1 MAEEAGMFMVH
12 QTVGSVLCCK
22 CGIPMTPNAANMCVK
37 CLRSEIDITEGL
49 QKHVTIVH
57 CPECDTYL
65 QPPKTWIKAQLES
78 KELLTFCVKRLK
90 NLNKVRL
97 IHAEFIWTEPHSKRI
112 KVKLRVQKEV
122 LNGAILEQAYIVE
135 FVQQE
140 HMCESCSRVQANPD
154 QWVASVQLRQHV
166 PHRRTFF
173 YLEQLI
179 LRHDAAGRAIKIK
192 QMDQGIDFFFAN
204 RSHGVKFVE
213 FIGKVTPSR
222 SRHDKQLV
230 SHDTKSNNYN
240 YKYTFSVEICP
251 ICREDLICLPPKV
264 AVSLGNLGP
273 VVICTKVS
281 NNIALLDPFTL
292 RHCFLDADQYWR
304 SSFKALLS
312 SRQLVE
318 YIVLDVEIVSS
329 EVNVGGSKYALAD
342 AQVARVSDF
351 GKNDTIFNIR
361 THLGHLLNPGDH
373 ALGYDVYAA
382 NSNDMEL
389 EKYRGFV
396 LPEAILIKKSYEEKR
411 QRKRGKPRSWK
422 LKSLNMEVDD
432 SKGRADQEKMNTEYE
447 VFLRDLE
454 EDPELR
460 FNISLYRNKEYQP
473 SEMAS
478 MTDGE
483 DLPSV
488 PLEELLADLDLTS
501 SNVSMMGALSCSN
514 KSLDEVPIKK
524 TINLTEAPTAAALTL
539 QFSQPKH
546 FKNSDCSL
554 SGSQLSFPPRVSD
567 SKPNKKRLKY
577 SFDIVSVN
585 DGEDHPEVGA

>member
-1 MAEEAGMFMVH
+1 MQPPGLVGIYFAFGLFLRIEYSSILKSKFLRPGKAMAEEAGMFMVH

-273 VVICTKVS
+273 LVICTKVS

-488 PLEELLADLDLTS
+488 PLEELLADLDLS
-501 SNVSMMGALSCSN
+501 EEEDGDVSMR
-514 KSLDEVPIKK
+514 E
-524 TINLTEAPTAAALTL
+524 
-539 QFSQPKH
+539 
-546 FKNSDCSL
+546 
-554 SGSQLSFPPRVSD
+554 
-567 SKPNKKRLKY
+567 
-577 SFDIVSVN
+577 
-585 DGEDHPEVGA
+585 

>member
-1 MAEEAGMFMVH
+1 MAEESGMFMVS

-22 CGIPMTPNAANMCVK
+22 CGIPMAPNAANMCIK

-49 QKHVTIVH
+49 QKHAIIVH
-57 CPECDTYL
+57 CPECETYL
-65 QPPKTWIKAQLES
+65 QPPKTRIKAQLES

-90 NLNKVRL
+90 NLNLVRL

-112 KVKLRVQKEV
+112 KVKLRIQKEV

-154 QWVASVQLRQHV
+154 QWVACVQLRQHV

-179 LRHDAAGRAIKIK
+179 LRHDAAAHAIKIK
-192 QMDQGIDFFFAN
+192 QMDQGIDFFFAK
-204 RSHGVKFVE
+204 RSHGLKFVD
-213 FIGKVTPSR
+213 FIGKVTPTR
-222 SRHDKQLV
+222 SRDDKQLV

-240 YKYTFSVEICP
+240 YKFTFSVEICP
-251 ICREDLICLPPKV
+251 ICREDLVCLPPKV
-264 AVSLGNLGP
+264 SASLGNLGP
-273 VVICTKVS
+273 LVICTKVS
-281 NNIALLDPFTL
+281 NSIALLDPFTL
-292 RHCFLDADQYWR
+292 RHCFLDAGQYWR

-373 ALGYDVYAA
+373 ALGYDLYAA

-432 SKGRADQEKMNTEYE
+432 SKGRADPGKMNTEYE

-454 EDPELR
+454 ENPEMR

-478 MTDGE
+478 ITDE
-483 DLPSV
+483 DDLPTV
-488 PLEELLADLDLTS
+488 PLEELLADLDLSEEEDGDDS
-501 SNVSMMGALSCSN
+501 SM
-514 KSLDEVPIKK
+514 KE
-524 TINLTEAPTAAALTL
+524 
-539 QFSQPKH
+539 
-546 FKNSDCSL
+546 
-554 SGSQLSFPPRVSD
+554 
-567 SKPNKKRLKY
+567 
-577 SFDIVSVN
+577 
-585 DGEDHPEVGA
+585 